1 MFSTLRQGSVI
12 YILDKSSEPT
22 LKTGYVESVS
32 IPRPMYKT
40 FNPAVNFGMNAQTV
54 VDISVKTDNNRI
66 DFEGVPS
73 TFTIHSNGNTVISE
87 NKEAMIQEVD
97 SMLQNSKNIVDSI
110 DKHKNN
116 IIVCENILKELGLK

>member
-40 FNPAVNFGMNAQTV
+40 FNPAVSFGMNAQTV
-54 VDISVKTDNNRI
+54 VDISVKTDNNSFEVIDTYSNTKGYVVARI
-66 DFEGVPS
+66 KKKKWKSIQMKFNSNKPFKLFSS
-73 TFTIHSNGNTVISE
+73 TLESFVGGYV
-87 NKEAMIQEVD
+87 KR
-97 SMLQNSKNIVDSI
+97 
-110 DKHKNN
+110 
-116 IIVCENILKELGLK
+116 